1 MIIVR
6 GAVVFL
12 DIVLAVMMAYFAK
25 LSINDRETKTGFAA
39 MMIFTDCRRI
49 VDFAIGD

>member
-39 MMIFTDCRRI
+39 MMMLLIADALLSLR
-49 VDFAIGD
+49 

>member
-39 MMIFTDCRRI
+39 MMILLIADAVLILR
-49 VDFAIGD
+49 

>member
-6 GAVVFL
+6 GIVVFL
-12 DIVLAVMMAYFAK
+12 DIVLAAMMVYFAK

-39 MMIFTDCRRI
+39 MMILLIADAVLILR
-49 VDFAIGD
+49 

>member
-39 MMIFTDCRRI
+39 MMILLIANALLILR
-49 VDFAIGD
+49 

>member
-6 GAVVFL
+6 GTVVFL
-12 DIVLAVMMAYFAK
+12 DIILAALMAYFAK

-39 MMIFTDCRRI
+39 MIILLIADALLILR
-49 VDFAIGD
+49 

>member
-6 GAVVFL
+6 GTVVFL
-12 DIVLAVMMAYFAK
+12 DIVLAAMMAYLAK

-39 MMIFTDCRRI
+39 MMILLIADAVLILR
-49 VDFAIGD
+49 